1 LPTISRE
8 LLVAVAPRA
17 GPVSAFCAQ
26 LDELRIESGV
36 EVPLLAR
43 QLGLSRAQLY
53 AILAGR
59 ITRPPDWDRVVR
71 PLVDTCT
78 GGDPGGLTAW
88 RRRHAVLTGIWEELR
103 RRGRLPAAAIQG
115 GRPGTR
121 VSEVPRQLPPAVA
134 CFTGRDVEL
143 TALTSLLRPGVRA
156 SAVVISAIGGTAG
169 VGKTA
174 LAVHWAHQVAER
186 FPDGQLYVNLRG
198 YDPGEPVL
206 ATDALAGFL
215 RAQGVPGHQ
224 IPDDADER
232 TRLYRSRLAG
242 RRVLVVLDNARDG
255 EQVRSLLPGSPGC
268 LALVTSRDSLA
279 GLVATDGARRLDL
292 DVLPA
297 GDAVALLRSLIG
309 PRADQ
314 DLQATAQLAGLC
326 TRLPLALRIAAELA
340 TARRTVP
347 LAELVAELAESRL
360 DLLDAGEDRADVR
373 AVFSWSIRQLPD
385 GVAEAFALTAV
396 HPGEDLDIYAAAA
409 LTGTTTAQARRVL
422 GRLHRASLVQSTRP
436 GRYGMHDLLRAYA
449 REQAATRYT
458 GGQCDQALT
467 RLFDYYQQAA
477 SAADRL
483 LARQYRG
490 PGTSGTAAPA
500 AAMPE
505 LATAADALAWLRA
518 ERPALL
524 ACLDHV
530 TATGQRHR
538 IVELTAGIATLLQ
551 GDGPWAEAVTR
562 HAVAARAAGEL
573 GDLPARASALL
584 SLGDI
589 QRLMGDSPNASASL
603 AEAQSIFAE
612 LCDHLGQAAVLS
624 AVGDLQRLAGDNK
637 AAARSLDLALGIYR
651 DHGDPAGQAYALYRL
666 GIVRCVT
673 DRLPDAARLLAAA
686 VGLFRRAGDRLGE
699 TTAISLLA
707 LTQHELG
714 AYPPA
719 IRNLTRSLVIFGELS
734 NRLGEAVAYSWRSA
748 VLQVTGD
755 YPAAAA
761 DVTRALDIYRQIG
774 SQNGVADALIIW
786 GRLQCLTGDY
796 TGADSSL
803 AEALA
808 IATRISNQSI
818 QANALAPLGD
828 VARRTGRLA
837 DADAALTQAL
847 TIYRHIGDRGGEAQ
861 ALNKAGA
868 VHHDRGDLPKSR
880 QCHEQALN
888 LARQIVMP
896 LEESRALAGM
906 GRCAGMAGDRRTA
919 ITHLR
924 DALTIAQRIGAGDA
938 QALAAELADRGGLLA
953 SSGNLGDSPDP

>member
-1 LPTISRE
+1 MENDMTAEQAPPWKSFGQMLRHHRRASGLSQEELAERARVSTRTISDLERG
-8 LLVAVAPRA
+8 RA
-17 GPVSAFCAQ
+17 ARPYRQTVGSLAAALGMQGPL
-26 LDELRIESGV
+26 LDEFVR
-36 EVPLLAR
+36 
-43 QLGLSRAQLY
+43 LSRQSRGP
-53 AILAGR
+53 IS
-59 ITRPPDWDRVVR
+59 
-71 PLVDTCT
+71 
-78 GGDPGGLTAW
+78 PGGQMAPTGIRDAPQTASGHPDTLTAP
-88 RRRHAVLTGIWEELR
+88 GQ
-103 RRGRLPAAAIQG
+103 LPAA
-115 GRPGTR
+115 
-121 VSEVPRQLPPAVA
+121 VSH
-134 CFTGRDVEL
+134 FTGRAAEL
-143 TALTSLLRPGVRA
+143 DALADMLGEA
-156 SAVVISAIGGTAG
+156 SKTKTVVISALAGTAG

-174 LAVHWAHQVAER
+174 LAVHWAHQVAEH

-206 ATDALAGFL
+206 AADALAGFL
-215 RAQGVPGHQ
+215 RALGVPGRQ
-224 IPDDADER
+224 IPDEADER
-232 TRLYRSRLAG
+232 TQLYRSRLAG

-255 EQVRSLLPGSPGC
+255 EQVRPLLPGNPGC

-292 DVLPA
+292 DVLPP
-297 GDAVALLRSLIG
+297 GDAVSLLRSLIG
-309 PRADQ
+309 PRADE

-326 TRLPLALRIAAELA
+326 ARLPLALRIAAELA

-347 LAELVAELAESRL
+347 LAELAAELAQNRL
-360 DLLDAGEDRADVR
+360 DMLDAGEDRADVR

-385 GVAEAFALTAV
+385 GVAEAFALTAL
-396 HPGEDLDIYAAAA
+396 HPGEDLDVYATAA

-422 GRLHRASLVQSTRP
+422 GRLHRASLVEITRP

-449 REQAATRYT
+449 REQAADR
-458 GGQCDQALT
+458 GADGQCDQALT

-483 LARQYRG
+483 LARHYRG
-490 PGTSGTAAPA
+490 PGGPGTAGPA

-505 LATAADALAWLRA
+505 LATAADALAWIRA
-518 ERPALL
+518 ERLALL

-530 TATGQRHR
+530 TATGQRR
-538 IVELTAGIATLLQ
+538 RVVELTAGIATVLLQ
-551 GDGPWAEAVTR
+551 DGPWAEAVAR
-562 HAVAARAAGEL
+562 HAAAADAAGEL
-573 GDLPARASALL
+573 GDRPARASALL

-589 QRLMGDSPNASASL
+589 QRLMGDSRSAGASL
-603 AEAQSIFAE
+603 AEAESIFAE
-612 LCDHLGQAAVLS
+612 LCDPLGQAAVLS
-624 AVGDLQRLAGDNK
+624 AVGDLQRLAGDNQ
-637 AAARSLDLALGIYR
+637 AAGRSLDLALGIYR
-651 DHGDPAGQAYALYRL
+651 DHGDLLGQAYALYRL

-699 TTAISLLA
+699 ITAISLLA

-719 IRNLTRSLVIFGELS
+719 IRNLTRSLVIFGELG
-734 NRLGEAVAYSWRSA
+734 NRLGQANAYSWRSA

-755 YPAAAA
+755 YPAAAG

-808 IATRISNQSI
+808 IATRIGNQSI
-818 QANALAPLGD
+818 QANALAPLGE
-828 VARRTGRLA
+828 VGRLTGRLA
-837 DADAALTQAL
+837 DAESALTQAL
-847 TIYRHIGDRGGEAQ
+847 TIYHHIGDRSGEAQ
-861 ALNKAGA
+861 ALNRAGA
-868 VHHDRGDLPKSR
+868 LHRDRGDLPKSR
-880 QCHEQALN
+880 QCHEQALS
-888 LARQIVMP
+888 LARQIAMP

-906 GRCAGMAGDRRTA
+906 GRCAGAGGDRKTA

-938 QALAAELADRGGLLA
+938 PALAAELAGHSGLLA
-953 SSGNLGDSPDP
+953 SSNELADSPDP